1 MLGVA
6 TAFGFVAGLVQTLG
20 FLRWPFLVPYLAQAY
35 LAPGANEAQRTTAA
49 FVFEAFHR
57 HLGMGVGEH
66 LGYLS
71 TSIWT
76 LLIMVRTAFVPRWF
90 GVMGVVLAIGI
101 AAGLG
106 EPVGWD
112 LGGTI
117 NAPCYLGWSVCLIA
131 CGVILIFRAGG
142 VTMSP
147 SANTPIPHG
156 ATI

>member
-1 MLGVA
+1 M
-6 TAFGFVAGLVQTLG
+6 
-20 FLRWPFLVPYLAQAY
+20 PYLAQAY
-35 LAPGANEAQRTTAA
+35 LAPGASEAQRTTAA

-57 HLGMGVGEH
+57 YLGMGVGEH

-76 LLIMVRTAFVPRWF
+76 LLIAFHMVRTAFVPRWF
-90 GVMGVVLAIGI
+90 GVMGMVLAIGI

-117 NAPCYLGWSVCLIA
+117 SALCYLGWSVWLIA
-131 CGVILIFRAGG
+131 
-142 VTMSP
+142 
-147 SANTPIPHG
+147 
-156 ATI
+156 